1 MIYPSPSRNAPGC
14 QAEDKGVL
22 WNWGNTGVEV
32 GRGSIP
38 SLLSTASK
46 LPEGMVK
53 LLTWIVARL
62 RCPNTQ
68 SWCTQETTELGCL
81 HQFSE
86 VASWLLSSFS
96 AGDVHRASGERKA
109 QSKWREEGLSVE
121 IVSASPRLSGKVL
134 GTLAFL
140 VLNRAYSTRLPHPSF
155 SHFNSTVQVQ
165 DLAGRQHTHQ
175 D

>member
-1 MIYPSPSRNAPGC
+1 MRTRESSG
-14 QAEDKGVL
+14 
-22 WNWGNTGVEV
+22 TGEIL
-32 GRGSIP
+32 GWRCMYGSIP

-68 SWCTQETTELGCL
+68 SWCPQETTEQGRL
-81 HQFSE
+81 HQFPE

-109 QSKWREEGLSVE
+109 WVWRLGLLLPAFLTKFLE
-121 IVSASPRLSGKVL
+121 HRVSLVL
-134 GTLAFL
+134 G
-140 VLNRAYSTRLPHPSF
+140 RAYSTRLPHPSYT
-155 SHFNSTVQVQ
+155 HCNSVVQVQ
-165 DLAGRQHTHQ
+165 DMAGTQHTHQ